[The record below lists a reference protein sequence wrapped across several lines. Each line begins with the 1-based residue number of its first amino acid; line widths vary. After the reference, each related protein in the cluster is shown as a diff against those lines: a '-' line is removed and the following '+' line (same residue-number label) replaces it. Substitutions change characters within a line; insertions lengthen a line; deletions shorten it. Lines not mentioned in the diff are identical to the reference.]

1 MVSGLVEDAQ
11 SMQTL
16 KSAGRR
22 PQNPQELKTKNGVY
36 SMKFEEI
43 LSPDLSFR
51 DFQADGVTLRFLGK
65 KLLIKN
71 QKGMIVMEVKDG
83 TVELSKKGY
92 RQRFTYEELKD
103 KNVEYFVELDPSLF
117 KKQKVDPLVDAIMGR
132 DFDEEYEKRQK
143 MFWGKV
149 P

>member
-1 MVSGLVEDAQ
+1 
-11 SMQTL
+11 
-16 KSAGRR
+16 
-22 PQNPQELKTKNGVY
+22 
-36 SMKFEEI
+36 MKFEEI

-71 QKGMIVMEVKDG
+71 QKGMIVIEVKDG

-92 RQRFTYEELKD
+92 RQRVTYEELKD
-103 KNVEYFVELDPSLF
+103 KNVEYFIELDPSLF